1 MIWIFLFVFFG
12 LNHNDNFIF
21 PVIWAKNLEVSVN
34 FSLLHPLS
42 SLSVNAC
49 ASNSRYMQSE
59 KFWLLAALTMVWAVI
74 PFCLY
79 YLSCLLT
86 HLPLYMFVSY
96 NHQFISQNNYF
107 KKASLNMALFWP
119 LTFKAPSF
127 VQKTAKKPW
136 LEWVL
141 LSPCLLDSF
150 PTIFLG
156 SLTLL
161 KPYWP
166 FWWPQYTR
174 TPSLLPLQGLCKGCS
189 SAPYNLP
196 PFICIAC
203 PLTSFW
209 LLLKNYL
216 LKKKKKKFT
225 FSILS

>member
-59 KFWLLAALTMVWAVI
+59 NFWLLPALTMVWAVI

-86 HLPLYMFVSY
+86 HVPLYMFVSY

-107 KKASLNMALFWP
+107 KKASLNMALF
-119 LTFKAPSF
+119 
-127 VQKTAKKPW
+127 
-136 LEWVL
+136 
-141 LSPCLLDSF
+141 D
-150 PTIFLG
+150 
-156 SLTLL
+156 
-161 KPYWP
+161 
-166 FWWPQYTR
+166 
-174 TPSLLPLQGLCKGCS
+174 PSLSRLPVLYRIQPTSPGWDESC
-189 SAPYNLP
+189 YP
-196 PFICIAC
+196 PA
-203 PLTSFW
+203 S
-209 LLLKNYL
+209 
-216 LKKKKKKFT
+216 
-225 FSILS
+225 